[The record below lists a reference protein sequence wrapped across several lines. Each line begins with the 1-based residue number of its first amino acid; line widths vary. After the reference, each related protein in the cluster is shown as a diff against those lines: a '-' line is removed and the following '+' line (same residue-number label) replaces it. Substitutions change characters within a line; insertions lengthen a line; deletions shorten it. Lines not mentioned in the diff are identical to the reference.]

1 MKHRGKKEIKK
12 KDKSKNSHYIELTR
26 IKWIIRI
33 LNFKGVI
40 LPENELRFK
49 KSVILCTSKDP
60 KVPSL
65 YRQESN

>member
-1 MKHRGKKEIKK
+1 MKHRGKKERKKK

-33 LNFKGVI
+33 LNFKRVI

-49 KSVILCTSKDP
+49 
-60 KVPSL
+60 
-65 YRQESN
+65 